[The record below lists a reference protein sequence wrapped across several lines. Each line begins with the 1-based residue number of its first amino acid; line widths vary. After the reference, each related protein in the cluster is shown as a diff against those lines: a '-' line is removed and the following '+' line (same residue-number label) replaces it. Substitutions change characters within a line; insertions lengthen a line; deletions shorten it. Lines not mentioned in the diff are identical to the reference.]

1 MKDPILLDPHLN
13 ANLPPIITTDV
24 SVMRTKNYFL
34 PGTCVVCN
42 APKSMGHKV
51 QAGHSI
57 QYGRTQ
63 VSLSLDFPVCPDCGS
78 VQDEF
83 IHNARIGAAIGGG
96 LALLGGIIYY
106 IVLSTSTG
114 AKFSENCGAFFCYP
128 IIGFFVLWYVA
139 YQVLNLMLPRPVRER
154 KKRIDNAVK
163 IVFFDGMY
171 VNYRFQNA
179 IYAELFRT
187 LNTMPSGTD
196 LSKLV
201 NPPANPPAP
210 GV

>member
-1 MKDPILLDPHLN
+1 MKDPALLNPNLN
-13 ANLPPIITTDV
+13 ANLPPVTPTDV
-24 SVMRTKNYFL
+24 SVIRMKNYIM

-51 QAGHSI
+51 QAGHTI

-96 LALLGGIIYY
+96 LAVLGAIIYY
-106 IVLSTSTG
+106 IVLTSSTG

-128 IIGFFVLWYVA
+128 IIGFFALWFVA
-139 YQVLNLMLPRPVRER
+139 YQALNLLLPKQVRER
-154 KKRIDNAVK
+154 KKRIDKSVK

-171 VNYRFQNA
+171 VNYQFQNA

-187 LNTMPSGTD
+187 LNTIPAGTD

-201 NPPANPPAP
+201 NPPSVPPTL
-210 GV
+210 GG